1 MTQTRQRDRRVTLAL
16 KWHYIDDCSP
26 EEIQQRFVDNGYD
39 EYTISTIRNYL
50 NDEESE
56 EVLEQIT
63 AERAKVRARAIERHE
78 RKHKRARQAEEDSY
92 ERDEV
97 VGMVPVTR
105 VHTGDEPI
113 QYPAWEPLPEAE
125 YPPEATPHDKRIRFT
140 GDTRTVE
147 PGTEIPER
155 HPDGAPKYEADVVA
169 VRRIEDSTERSFLR
183 REQSHH
189 LEQQGE
195 AGNIYEDNVNLD
207 IDGDLDATVEL
218 DEETAAAIREA
229 DLQSN
234 AGDSGANE

>member
-1 MTQTRQRDRRVTLAL
+1 MPRSASREHRVTLAL
-16 KWHYIDDCSP
+16 KWSLLDDLGVS
-26 EEIQQRFVDNGYD
+26 EIREKFVENGYG
-39 EYTISTIRNYL
+39 EYAESTIRDYL
-50 NDEESE
+50 ADEEKD

-63 AERAKVRARAIERHE
+63 AKRAKVRARAIERHE

-97 VGMVPVTR
+97 VGMVPQTR

-234 AGDSGANE
+234 VKNE